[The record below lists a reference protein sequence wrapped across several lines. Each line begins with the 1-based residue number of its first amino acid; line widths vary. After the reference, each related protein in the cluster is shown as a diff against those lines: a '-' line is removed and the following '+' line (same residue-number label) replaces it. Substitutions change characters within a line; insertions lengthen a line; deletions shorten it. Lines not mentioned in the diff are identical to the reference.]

1 MNKEFVTVG
10 GLKTYCW
17 RAGSGPA
24 LLMLH
29 GQLPGSCVEVEW
41 GENVARLADAGFSVY
56 APDVAGFGRTDNPA
70 DFSIEARIAHAR
82 AFIDRFKPLSYS
94 IWGSS
99 MGTYMGCA
107 MALEDPRVDKLIV
120 GPSSV
125 LPPPLPGAAPA
136 PGGPPPG
143 SVGAVVAS
151 YQPSLENARAL
162 LNLVVVNRA
171 ALTERLVRDFY
182 ENSTGKNVA
191 AEHGRRAAGRPRS
204 LLPELGRLRNKA
216 LLLWGADD
224 PASAPERALLLQRT
238 IPGAELHVLRDC
250 GHWPQI
256 DQPDRSFE
264 LVRAFLRA

>member
-1 MNKEFVTVG
+1 MNKEFATVA
-10 GLKTYCW
+10 GLNTYYW

-41 GENVARLADAGFSVY
+41 GDNVARFADAGFSVY

-70 DFSIEARIAHAR
+70 DYSIETRIAHAR
-82 AFIDRFKPLSYS
+82 AFIDRFRPASYS

-107 MALEDPRVDKLIV
+107 MALADPRVERLII

-125 LPPPLPGAAPA
+125 LPPPLPGTAPSAGPA
-136 PGGPPPG
+136 PG
-143 SVGAVVAS
+143 STGAMVAA
-151 YQPSLENARAL
+151 YTPTLDNARAL
-162 LNLVVVNRA
+162 LEHVVKNPASRSD
-171 ALTERLVRDFY
+171 RLARSFY
-182 ENSTGKNVA
+182 ENSCGKNVA

-204 LLPELGRLRNKA
+204 LLPDLARLRNKS

-224 PASAPERALLLQRT
+224 SSSVPERALLLQRE
-238 IPGAELHVLRDC
+238 IPGSELHILRDC

-256 DQPDRSFE
+256 DQPERSFD